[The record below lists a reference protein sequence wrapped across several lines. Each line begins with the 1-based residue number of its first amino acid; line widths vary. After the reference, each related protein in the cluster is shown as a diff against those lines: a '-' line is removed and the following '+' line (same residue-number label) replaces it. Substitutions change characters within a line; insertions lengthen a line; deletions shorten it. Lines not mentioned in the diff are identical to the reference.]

1 MKLIPLAIVCGI
13 LFGPLGLLCV
23 GWAVISFGRGE
34 ILTALTAIGFAMFC
48 LGFITPFAK
57 TVPGKVSPRVE
68 FDGEGTTVR
77 PDRGIDIP
85 LQIAL
90 LGLTIAGGL
99 SAIFGPLKQVQIP
112 VPEQMRYAVP
122 FVGAVAAIMG
132 APIMW
137 RTLRRG
143 SFQYLRMTPTGFVV
157 VQGWRPQSGDWA
169 QVVDVA
175 EAAPN
180 QTAPT
185 PNAVVVVTADDSV
198 ITLPGASF
206 TPEGRQL
213 RQWVRFYWLHP
224 DSRGE
229 LTDERAMKRLAG

>member
-1 MKLIPLAIVCGI
+1 MKLVPLAIFCGV
-13 LFGPLGLLCV
+13 LFGPLGVLCV

-34 ILTALTAIGFAMFC
+34 ILTAVTAVGFAMFC
-48 LGFITPFAK
+48 LGFIVPFAK
-57 TVPGKVSPRVE
+57 TVPGKVSPRVK

-77 PDRGIDIP
+77 PDRGIDLP

-99 SAIFGPLKQVQIP
+99 SAIFGPSGIIEIP
-112 VPEQMRYAVP
+112 VPQQMRYAIP
-122 FVGAVAAIMG
+122 FVGAVAAMMG

-143 SFQYLRMTPTGFVV
+143 SFQYLRLTPTGFVI
-157 VQGWRPQSGDWA
+157 VQGWRPQSGDWV

-175 EAAPN
+175 EAAPK
-180 QTAPT
+180 QTAAT
-185 PNAVVVVTADDSV
+185 PNAIVVVMSDDSV

-224 DSRGE
+224 DSREE
-229 LTDERAMKRLAG
+229 LTDERALARLAD

>member
-1 MKLIPLAIVCGI
+1 MKLVPLAILCGV
-13 LFGPLGLLCV
+13 LFGPLGVLCV
-23 GWAVISFGRGE
+23 SWAVISLGRGE
-34 ILTALTAIGFAMFC
+34 ILTALTAVGFGMFC
-48 LGFITPFAK
+48 LGFIFPFAK
-57 TVPGKVSPRVE
+57 TVPGKVTPRVM

-77 PDRGIDIP
+77 PDRGIDMP
-85 LQIAL
+85 LQVAL

-99 SAIFGPLKQVQIP
+99 SAIFGPSGIVEIP

-122 FVGAVAAIMG
+122 FVGAAAAMMG
-132 APIMW
+132 GPIMW

-157 VQGWRPQSGDWA
+157 VQRWRPRSGDWA

-180 QTAPT
+180 QTAST
-185 PNAVVVVTADDSV
+185 PNAVVVVMSDDGV

-224 DSRGE
+224 DSREE
-229 LTDERAMKRLAG
+229 LTDERASTRLAG

>member
-1 MKLIPLAIVCGI
+1 MKLIPLAIFCGV
-13 LFGPLGLLCV
+13 LFGPLGILSV
-23 GWAVISFGRGE
+23 GWAVISIGRGE
-34 ILTALTAIGFAMFC
+34 ILTALTALGFAMFC

-57 TVPGKVSPRVE
+57 TVPGKVSPRGE

-90 LGLTIAGGL
+90 LGLTIAGGM
-99 SAIFGPLKQVQIP
+99 SAVFGPLGIVDIP

-122 FVGAVAAIMG
+122 FVGAVAAMMG

-143 SFQYLRMTPTGFVV
+143 SFQYLRLTPKGFVI
-157 VQGWRPQSGDWA
+157 VQGWRPQSGAWA

-175 EAAPN
+175 EAAPK

-185 PNAVVVVTADDSV
+185 PNAIVMVMSDDSV

-224 DSRGE
+224 DSREE
-229 LTDERAMKRLAG
+229 LTDERALKRLAG